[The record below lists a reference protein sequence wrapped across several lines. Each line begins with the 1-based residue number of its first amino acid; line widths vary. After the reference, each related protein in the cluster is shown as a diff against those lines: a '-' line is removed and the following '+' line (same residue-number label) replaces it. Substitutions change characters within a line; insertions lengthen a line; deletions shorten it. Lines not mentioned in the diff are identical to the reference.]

1 MSITYKE
8 TNKEK
13 DYKLEILK
21 IDGTAPDYSDAT
33 FITIKETMTM
43 KEFRRRQKEG
53 LIPDFT
59 PYVITN

>member
-43 KEFRRRQKEG
+43 KEFRRRQK
-53 LIPDFT
+53 
-59 PYVITN
+59 